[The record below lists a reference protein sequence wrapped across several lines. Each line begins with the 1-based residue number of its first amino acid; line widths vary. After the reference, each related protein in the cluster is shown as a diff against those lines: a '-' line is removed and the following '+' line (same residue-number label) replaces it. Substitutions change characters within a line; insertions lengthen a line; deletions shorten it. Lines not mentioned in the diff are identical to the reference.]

1 LGITSGTTP
10 TTFAPNDTVSRW
22 QMAHF
27 LTRLFGVAGGAVPSG
42 TATFGDLAGLSPDTV
57 LAIGQLADLGI
68 TTGVAAGAY
77 GPNQVV
83 TREQMATF
91 LTRLIRLL

>member
-1 LGITSGTTP
+1 VGGGSLPAGTTS
-10 TTFAPNDTVSRW
+10 FA
-22 QMAHF
+22 
-27 LTRLFGVAGGAVPSG
+27 
-42 TATFGDLAGLSPDTV
+42 DLAGLSPETV

-68 TTGVAAGAY
+68 TTGTGGGAY